1 MNDLFTKF
9 HDHSLK
15 NIKSHSKTHMRAACG
30 PRPYVYNSHIYHN
43 VPFHMNNLF
52 AKFHDRSLKNMKSH
66 SKTHMRA
73 AWRPAALICIIPTIY
88 ISYCSNS
95 YEYFVYQISW
105 PYLNKKKNLSKHMR
119 AACGP
124 RPSYQW
130 YIYVSLYYVFHK
142 YSFYQ
147 IS

>member
-9 HDHSLK
+9 HDRSLK

-30 PRPYVYNSHIYHN
+30 PRPNVYNSHIYHN

-73 AWRPAALICIIPTIY
+73 AWRPAALICIIPTVYIY
-88 ISYCSNS
+88 IYHIVPIHMNILFTKFHDRTSK
-95 YEYFVYQISW
+95 
-105 PYLNKKKNLSKHMR
+105 KKKNLSKHMR

-124 RPSYQW
+124 RPSYR
-130 YIYVSLYYVFHK
+130 
-142 YSFYQ
+142 
-147 IS
+147 